1 MSKSLLDF
9 ETDHLN
15 CDGNPDAE
23 IIVVCDTPSQG
34 TFDAGQ
40 VMGKRAMEIFGEQ
53 AKACGLTKQDFFF
66 VTCSPPIPEEHSNTE
81 GRINK
86 FVDQFRDELIGTLQL
101 LQKGRLLLALGKT
114 AARMVMGK
122 PVQITKV
129 RGQFDSVA
137 GIPCIVMPMLS
148 PTNVLRRPEVAET
161 FNTDF
166 RQVRVL
172 KDYGWDVEAFA
183 GAKDSGKY
191 EWVTDLQFLLDNPPS
206 ALALDTETDGLNWM
220 NGARPI
226 LASLAWKKD
235 HAICVPLDIR
245 YWPELGEAGI
255 AKLQGQLRQLLA
267 NPKVHVVGHNLKFDI
282 HCLHNIGVSVANWY
296 TDSMQLLFALD
307 ENMFS
312 KSLADGVRR
321 YVPELASYSDAFD
334 REIDKSKMLEVPRAK
349 MLAYAGGDAEASY
362 LLNKRLIDL
371 VKEDKRQWD
380 TFRHVQMP
388 ALRMFVNVEK
398 QGIHIDQEELAKL
411 EHTLGERERELY
423 RSLITRVPAEIKKK
437 HLDKGLSF
445 TRDEFVRDILFGKDG
460 FNFTPVVFTDSTK
473 TLPKNERVP
482 STSSKQHLP
491 YFNHEPFVQ
500 DLIQYQ
506 KLAKMRSTY
515 VGKAS
520 VLDTDRVVMLKNGKL
535 PNKVQ
540 DDLAKSS
547 IAIQD
552 GVVTFNGSKIR
563 PRLRLLDVGKG
574 KPLEYTHRL
583 PMADGRWM
591 VVAKNGSLFSQTLSD
606 PSGFWKYLCNDGCIH
621 PSFLLHRT
629 NTGRTS
635 SANPNAQNFPKRGPL
650 AKEYRK
656 IFVPTPGFV
665 FLEADLSQAEL
676 RIAAWMANE
685 TTMLRIYREGGD
697 IHEATA
703 AAVLGVKVTE
713 FRKFKNNVQEVPSRF
728 RSGSF
733 SGATLAEYYDY
744 MRFLAKAVNFGFLYG
759 MGWRKFKDYAKTDF
773 GIELTD
779 EEAVVM
785 RKAFFALYPMLET
798 WHKRMRGF
806 ANDRGYVR
814 ALHGALRRLPSI
826 YSDDEG
832 VKGECERQAINAP
845 VQRFASD
852 LGLLGMIGFVE
863 NCPLDDI
870 RPVAFIHDSA
880 VLEVRI
886 NRIQEAAAGIKWH
899 MQNQPLE
906 ELFGITPPIPIVS
919 DVSLAEISLSKSE
932 ALDVEAVVPN
942 WTVL

>member
-1 MSKSLLDF
+1 MSKSLLDL
-9 ETDHLN
+9 ETDNLN

-172 KDYGWDVEAFA
+172 KDYGWDAEAFA

-226 LASLAWKKD
+226 LASLCWRSGTEKVDMDKGGKKLRALD
-235 HAICVPLDIR
+235 MSQRDEPVAICVPLDIR

-296 TDSMQLLFALD
+296 ADSMQLLFALD

-398 QGIHIDQEELAKL
+398 QGIHIDQEELV
-411 EHTLGERERELY
+411 Y
-423 RSLITRVPAEIKKK
+423 RSHHK
-437 HLDKGLSF
+437 HPLS
-445 TRDEFVRDILFGKDG
+445 
-460 FNFTPVVFTDSTK
+460 
-473 TLPKNERVP
+473 
-482 STSSKQHLP
+482 H
-491 YFNHEPFVQ
+491 
-500 DLIQYQ
+500 
-506 KLAKMRSTY
+506 
-515 VGKAS
+515 
-520 VLDTDRVVMLKNGKL
+520 
-535 PNKVQ
+535 
-540 DDLAKSS
+540 
-547 IAIQD
+547 
-552 GVVTFNGSKIR
+552 
-563 PRLRLLDVGKG
+563 
-574 KPLEYTHRL
+574 
-583 PMADGRWM
+583 
-591 VVAKNGSLFSQTLSD
+591 
-606 PSGFWKYLCNDGCIH
+606 
-621 PSFLLHRT
+621 
-629 NTGRTS
+629 
-635 SANPNAQNFPKRGPL
+635 
-650 AKEYRK
+650 
-656 IFVPTPGFV
+656 
-665 FLEADLSQAEL
+665 
-676 RIAAWMANE
+676 
-685 TTMLRIYREGGD
+685 
-697 IHEATA
+697 
-703 AAVLGVKVTE
+703 
-713 FRKFKNNVQEVPSRF
+713 
-728 RSGSF
+728 
-733 SGATLAEYYDY
+733 
-744 MRFLAKAVNFGFLYG
+744 
-759 MGWRKFKDYAKTDF
+759 
-773 GIELTD
+773 
-779 EEAVVM
+779 
-785 RKAFFALYPMLET
+785 
-798 WHKRMRGF
+798 
-806 ANDRGYVR
+806 
-814 ALHGALRRLPSI
+814 
-826 YSDDEG
+826 
-832 VKGECERQAINAP
+832 
-845 VQRFASD
+845 
-852 LGLLGMIGFVE
+852 
-863 NCPLDDI
+863 
-870 RPVAFIHDSA
+870 
-880 VLEVRI
+880 
-886 NRIQEAAAGIKWH
+886 
-899 MQNQPLE
+899 
-906 ELFGITPPIPIVS
+906 
-919 DVSLAEISLSKSE
+919 
-932 ALDVEAVVPN
+932 
-942 WTVL
+942 